1 MYLQSLI
8 LYPVVDMSHT
18 TKINFNS
25 LTGSF
30 YLCIFSHSIPRG
42 WYVPYN
48 KNRFQFFDWI
58 FLFMYL
64 QSLILYPVVDM
75 SHTTKINFNSLTGSF
90 YLCIFSH
97 SIPRGWY
104 VPYNK
109 NRFQFFDWIFLFMYL
124 QSLILYPVVDMS
136 HTTKINFNS
145 LTGSFYLCIFSHS
158 IPRGWYVPYNKN
170 RFQFFDWIF
179 LFMYLQSLILYPVV
193 DMSHTTKINFNS
205 LTGSF
210 YLCIFSH

>member
-75 SHTTKINFNSLTGSF
+75 SHTTFQFFDWIFLFMYLQF
-90 YLCIFSH
+90 YTPWLICPIQQ
-97 SIPRGWY
+97 
-104 VPYNK
+104 
-109 NRFQFFDWIFLFMYL
+109 FQFFDWIFLFMYL

-136 HTTKINFNS
+136 HTTKIDFNS
-145 LTGSFYLCIFSHS
+145 LTGSFYLCIFSH
-158 IPRGWYVPYNKN
+158 
-170 RFQFFDWIF
+170 
-179 LFMYLQSLILYPVV
+179 
-193 DMSHTTKINFNS
+193 
-205 LTGSF
+205 
-210 YLCIFSH
+210 

>member
-75 SHTTKINFNSLTGSF
+75 SHTDFNSLTGSFYMYLQSILSFDMDFNSLTGSF

-145 LTGSFYLCIFSHS
+145 LTGSFYLCIFSH
-158 IPRGWYVPYNKN
+158 
-170 RFQFFDWIF
+170 
-179 LFMYLQSLILYPVV
+179 
-193 DMSHTTKINFNS
+193 
-205 LTGSF
+205 
-210 YLCIFSH
+210 

>member
-1 MYLQSLI
+1 MC
-8 LYPVVDMSHT
+8 HK

-25 LTGSF
+25 FTGSF

-48 KNRFQFFDWI
+48 KNWFQFFDWI

-97 SIPRGWY
+97 YIPRGWY

-124 QSLILYPVVDMS
+124 QKDPVKELKFIFVVWDISTTGYRINDWRYINRKIQSKNWNLFLLYG
-136 HTTKINFNS
+136 T
-145 LTGSFYLCIFSHS
+145 YQ
-158 IPRGWYVPYNKN
+158 PRG
-170 RFQFFDWIF
+170 I
-179 LFMYLQSLILYPVV
+179 
-193 DMSHTTKINFNS
+193 
-205 LTGSF
+205 
-210 YLCIFSH
+210 

>member
-90 YLCIFSH
+90 FTFMYFSH
-97 SIPRGWY
+97 VSS
-104 VPYNK
+104 V
-109 NRFQFFDWIFLFMYL
+109 
-124 QSLILYPVVDMS
+124 ILYPVADMS
-136 HTTKINFNS
+136 HTTKIDFNS
-145 LTGSFYLCIFSHS
+145 LTGSFYLCIFSH
-158 IPRGWYVPYNKN
+158 
-170 RFQFFDWIF
+170 
-179 LFMYLQSLILYPVV
+179 
-193 DMSHTTKINFNS
+193 
-205 LTGSF
+205 
-210 YLCIFSH
+210 

>member
-1 MYLQSLI
+1 
-8 LYPVVDMSHT
+8 MSHT
-18 TKINFNS
+18 TKINFNSLTGSFYLCIVSHSIPVADMSHTTKWDFNS

-75 SHTTKINFNSLTGSF
+75 S
-90 YLCIFSH
+90 
-97 SIPRGWY
+97 
-104 VPYNK
+104 PYNK
-109 NRFQFFDWIFLFMYL
+109 NKFQFFDWIVLFMYL

-136 HTTKINFNS
+136 HTTKIDFNS
-145 LTGSFYLCIFSHS
+145 LTGSFYLCIFSH
-158 IPRGWYVPYNKN
+158 
-170 RFQFFDWIF
+170 
-179 LFMYLQSLILYPVV
+179 
-193 DMSHTTKINFNS
+193 
-205 LTGSF
+205 
-210 YLCIFSH
+210 